1 MTKQAT
7 TKDIENLMNEDYKE
21 TMTKPNQRLGNLT
34 KDDINF
40 PKWLIPEV
48 VHAALYVHNAP
59 SKEDTIKR
67 VEHCAK
73 QIGDEAMSY
82 AMALLVLPT
91 LMNNMRQSNE
101 WKSWQ
106 EQTKSNKLN

>member
-1 MTKQAT
+1 MSKS
-7 TKDIENLMNEDYKE
+7 
-21 TMTKPNQRLGNLT
+21 NQRLGNLT

-40 PKWLIPEV
+40 PKHLTPEI
-48 VHAALYVHNAP
+48 VHTALYIHNAP
-59 SKEDTIKR
+59 SKEDIFKR

-73 QIGDEAMSY
+73 EIGDEAMSY

-101 WKSWQ
+101 YKSWQ
-106 EQTKSNKLN
+106 EQTKPKKLN